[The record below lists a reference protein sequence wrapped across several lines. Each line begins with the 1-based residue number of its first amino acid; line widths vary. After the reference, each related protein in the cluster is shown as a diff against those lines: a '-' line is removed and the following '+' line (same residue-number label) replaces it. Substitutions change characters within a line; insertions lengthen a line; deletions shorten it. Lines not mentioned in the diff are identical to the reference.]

1 MNFENT
7 IQKQDLT
14 KGYFKDEGTGTF
26 PYRSKV
32 NVKAFDPELRVTKG
46 LPPFN
51 FKDKQAVLDEM
62 RVEFDIP
69 HWFLAKAGDS
79 LENIQAY
86 DMAQTYQVRGCN
98 YTNGLDLGMGGE
110 VSGCVP
116 CYVENDSNSGNPAKG
131 VYLSIENIVDSF
143 QKMQKERGTKVI
155 RSTGGEPFVV
165 PEHIL
170 ALYRELENR
179 GVKPILAQI
188 DTNLSTGRLIEHLE
202 KEGILEKNIL
212 GKIAEYDP
220 KLLVAFKGTSDE
232 SIRQN
237 IQAVCSVEEQT
248 YSLKKIV
255 EAGLDVYP
263 YIYNPDP
270 GTFEGFIG
278 DLQKTF
284 PNILPRI
291 HIGLLKMY
299 TPTKQRITLLAQRY
313 NKDPVELIAYYEN
326 MWKSNYEGSCKIM
339 EALCL
344 KQEGVHYKEIPRVE
358 TERVKVKV

>member
-7 IQKQDLT
+7 VQKQDLT
-14 KGYFKDEGTGTF
+14 KGHFKDEGTGTF
-26 PYRSKV
+26 PYRCKV
-32 NVKAFDPELRVTKG
+32 NTKGFDPELRAAKG

-51 FKDKQAVLDEM
+51 FKDRQAVLDEM
-62 RVEFDIP
+62 KNEFDIS
-69 HWFLAKAGDS
+69 HWFLAKAGDL
-79 LENIQAY
+79 LENIFTY
-86 DMAQTYQVRGCN
+86 DMPMIYQVKGCN
-98 YTNGLDLGMGGE
+98 FHQGGE
-110 VSGCVP
+110 IDGCVP
-116 CYVENDSNSGNPAKG
+116 CYVDNESNSGNPDKG
-131 VYLSIENIVDSF
+131 VYLSVKNIVDSF
-143 QKMQKERGTKVI
+143 QRMNKERGTKVI
-155 RSTGGEPFVV
+155 RTSGGEPTLVL
-165 PEHIL
+165 EHLL
-170 ALYRELENR
+170 ALYKELESR
-179 GVKPILAQI
+179 GVKPILAQF
-188 DTNLSTGRLIEHLE
+188 DTNLSTGHLIDHLE

-270 GTFEGFIG
+270 ETFEGFIG
-278 DLQKTF
+278 KLQETF

-299 TPTKQRITLLAQRY
+299 SPTKQRITLLAQKY
-313 NKDPVELIAYYEN
+313 NKDPNQLITYYEQ
-326 MWKSNYEGSCKIM
+326 MWKANYDASCKIM
-339 EALCL
+339 DTLCQ
-344 KQEGVHYKEIPRVE
+344 KQCGVHYKEIPRVE
-358 TERVKVKV
+358 TERVRISK